1 MAEDR
6 MAEHD
11 NDRIYGNTVGG
22 VRTVTFNRPGKKNA
36 LTQEM
41 YAGLVEEMMA
51 VAEDPKVRVLVFTG
65 AGDVFTSGND
75 VGDFLRGSEIEGKV
89 PAFQFIQGLPRFP
102 KPLLAA
108 VNGLAIGI
116 GTTMLLHCDMVLA
129 SPEAVFSVPF
139 ARLGLCPEAGSS
151 LLLPRLAGMQRAS
164 ELLMLGE
171 PFDVHLAKELGLVNE
186 IVPAD
191 ELSTRVAERAAAIAE
206 LPPAAV
212 RATKAL
218 IRGSVSAGLAET
230 MHREGEVFHEL
241 LASPEAAEAASAF
254 LEKRAPD
261 FSRFE

>member
-1 MAEDR
+1 MED
-6 MAEHD
+6 HD
-11 NDRIYGNTVGG
+11 IETILGNTDGG

-36 LTQEM
+36 LTQAM
-41 YAGLVEEMMA
+41 YARLVEEMTT

-65 AGDVFTSGND
+65 AGDAYTSGND
-75 VGDFLRGSEIEGKV
+75 VSDFLRLSEIDGKL
-89 PAFQFIQGLPRFP
+89 PAFRFIEALPRFP

-108 VNGLAIGI
+108 VNGLAVGV
-116 GTTMLLHCDMVLA
+116 GTTMLLHCDMVFA
-129 SPEAVFSVPF
+129 SPDAVFSVPF
-139 ARLGLCPEAGSS
+139 GRLGLCPEAGSS

-171 PFDVHLAKELGLVNE
+171 PFDVHRAQEVGLVNE

-191 ELSTRVAERAAAIAE
+191 ELSARVAERAACLVE
-206 LPPAAV
+206 LPPAAI

-218 IRGSVSAGLAET
+218 IRGSVSVGLAET
-230 MHREGEVFHEL
+230 MQREGEVFHEL

>member
-1 MAEDR
+1 MAG
-6 MAEHD
+6 HD
-11 NDRIYGNTVGG
+11 NDTILGETVGA

-41 YAGLVEEMMA
+41 YAGLVEEMVT

-65 AGDVFTSGND
+65 AGDSFTSGND
-75 VGDFLRGSEIEGKV
+75 VGDFLRVQEIAGEL
-89 PAFQFIQGLPRFP
+89 PAFGFIEALPKFP

-108 VNGLAIGI
+108 VNGLAVGV
-116 GTTMLLHCDMVLA
+116 GTTMLLHCDMVFA
-129 SPEAVFSVPF
+129 SPDAVFSVPF

-151 LLLPRLAGMQRAS
+151 LLMPQLAGVQRAS

-171 PFDVHLAKELGLVNE
+171 PFDVHRAQEVGLVNE
-186 IVPAD
+186 IVPAA
-191 ELSTRVAERAAAIAE
+191 ELSARVAERAADLAE
-206 LPPAAV
+206 LPPAAI

-218 IRGSVSAGLAET
+218 IRGSVGRGLAET
-230 MHREGEVFHEL
+230 MQREGEVFHQR